1 MSEFVR
7 IVTDDELPPVPPA
20 APALVTGYEPD
31 RFQKFAIEAIETGDN
46 VLVTAKTGSGKTFV
60 GEYQIAKS
68 LQHGGRVFYTT
79 PIKSLSNQ
87 KFHDLTK
94 LFPQASVGIMT
105 GDIKFRPDAQILIMT
120 TEILRNLLFK
130 RGTLTENVGA
140 TALVSLEGLDAVV
153 FDEVHYINDPD
164 RGHVWEETLMLMPP
178 EVKLILLSATLSSPI
193 GFARWL
199 GESKKR
205 RVWLISTLWRAVPLE
220 HCVVGSDGKLLTIYD
235 SKEMFHDQTYKAW
248 LSGRSAEL
256 LAADKFK
263 DKVKAAKAGGYEGG
277 VEGKVRP
284 RAFEHQM
291 NELLTFL
298 HTRGNLPA
306 IFFVF
311 SRVGCEKLAAKVAGD
326 FLDSSDAAAVAHI
339 WDFHL
344 SRYRDTLE
352 KSPQFYKLRELAMRG
367 IAFHHSGLVPF
378 LKEILE
384 ILFSKGY
391 IKLLFATETFAVG
404 INMPTKTVV
413 FTALDKYSDG
423 GIRQL
428 RSAEYIQMAGRAG
441 RRGKDDRGLVIYLPQ
456 REPAELVDVRQML
469 TGRAASFGSRMT
481 FGYDFVLKVMNQTP
495 CDREGA
501 PEGKPLGQTPPPGG
515 GGVSTAEPW
524 KELVERSYWARLA
537 KDEIAALQK
546 ESDAAQVR
554 KDDLW
559 RSLESAE
566 SEACE
571 ELERLE
577 EEVRT
582 LTNAKK
588 KRAQRELAAWHEEHR
603 ESVWKPILA
612 RYKAHKESVVE
623 ADRAIGRFVDAVGAS
638 LCPQVRVRCRVLE
651 EFGYVT
657 GSGHLSASG
666 RLASEVN
673 EGHPFLMTEM
683 FQRLRGKAAE
693 WPLADLLTLLSLFL
707 GELTDG
713 QQAFARSRAGKR
725 SGELADSED
734 VDKNK
739 HPKDLNVSAKVRD
752 ELLRIGDDA
761 QIGCKRE
768 RAVGLEPDPK
778 FWGLSTEWVEPVA
791 WWVSAD
797 RPILPQI
804 AVECDIFEGNLQR
817 ALMKLMGLVEEWK
830 AMATLAAETEWL
842 SRLEGAQELVLRDI
856 VVAESLYL
864 RL

>member
-1 MSEFVR
+1 MQDKVPKKMSKDEYVHVVSSETDPLPTPPLTYALQTPYEF
-7 IVTDDELPPVPPA
+7 
-20 APALVTGYEPD
+20 D
-31 RFQKFAIEAIETGDN
+31 RFQKFAIEAIEQGDN
-46 VLVTAKTGSGKTFV
+46 ILCCCKTGAGKTTV
-60 GEYQIAKS
+60 AEYQIAKS
-68 LQHGGRVFYTT
+68 LQRGGRVFYTT

-105 GDIKFRPDAQILIMT
+105 GDIKFRPDAQIIIMT

-130 RGTLTENVGA
+130 RGTLTEKVGA
-140 TALVSLEGLDAVV
+140 TALISLDDLDAVV

-178 EVKLILLSATLSSPI
+178 EIKLILLSATLSSPI

-220 HCVVGSDGKLLTIYD
+220 HYVIGWEGGGVKPLTIYD
-235 SKEMFHDQTYKAW
+235 SKEVFHDQTYKAW
-248 LSGRSAEL
+248 VSGRASEL
-256 LAADKFK
+256 LANDKFK
-263 DKVKAAKAGGYEGG
+263 DKVRAAKAGGHEGG

-291 NELLTFL
+291 NELLTYL

-311 SRVGCEKLAAKVAGD
+311 SRVGCEKLASKVSGE
-326 FLDSSDAAAVAHI
+326 FLDSSDASAVSHI

-344 SRYRDTLE
+344 SRYRKSLE
-352 KSPQFYKLRELAMRG
+352 KSPQFYKLKELAMRG
-367 IAFHHSGLVPF
+367 IAYHHSGLVPF

-413 FTALDKYSDG
+413 FTALDKFSDG

-456 REPAELVDVRQML
+456 RQHVDVADIRQIL

-481 FGYDFVLKVMNQTP
+481 FGYDFLLKVANQKENHQTP
-495 CDREGA
+495 SSSA
-501 PEGKPLGQTPPPGG
+501 
-515 GGVSTAEPW
+515 TAVEKECICEPA

-537 KDEIAALQK
+537 RDEIAVLQK
-546 ESDAAQVR
+546 EYDTALQR
-554 KDDLW
+554 KETLY
-559 RSLESAE
+559 SQLNSENLES
-566 SEACE
+566 CE
-571 ELERLE
+571 TLERLE
-577 EEVRT
+577 EQVRT

-588 KRAQRELAAWHEEHR
+588 KQAQRELTAWHEEHR
-603 ESVWKPILA
+603 ESLWKPILE
-612 RYKAHKESVVE
+612 RYKVYKELVQD
-623 ADRAIGRFVDAVGAS
+623 ADKSHARILGAVDATK
-638 LCPQVRVRCRVLE
+638 CPQLRLRHRVLE
-651 EFGYVT
+651 EFGYVAESGELLNT
-657 GSGHLSASG
+657 GS
-666 RLASEVN
+666 LASEIN

-683 FQRLRGKAAE
+683 FQRLRSKS
-693 WPLADLLTLLSLFL
+693 ADWSLTDILIILSLFL
-707 GELTDG
+707 G
-713 QQAFARSRAGKR
+713 QVS
-725 SGELADSED
+725 DSDD

-739 HPKDLNVSAKVRD
+739 HPKNLNVSEKIRD

-761 QIGCKRE
+761 DIGCKRE
-768 RAVGLEPDPK
+768 RAVGLNPDPK
-778 FWGLSTEWVEPVA
+778 FWGLSTEWIEPIA
-791 WWVSAD
+791 RWLESD
-797 RPILPQI
+797 IILPQL
-804 AVECDIFEGNLQR
+804 ATEFDIFEGNLQR
-817 ALMKLMGLVEEWK
+817 SLMKLMGLLEEWK
-830 AMATLAAETEWL
+830 ALCTLAGETEWL
-842 SRLEGAQELVLRDI
+842 AVLEGGLELVLRDV